1 MIPEIGHFALILAL
15 VLALVQS
22 SVPLFG
28 AARQDVRLMDV
39 ARPAAI
45 GQLLFVAT
53 AFFALMHAQI
63 VSDFTVLNVV
73 QNSNTAKPLL
83 YKIAGTWGSHEGSLL
98 LWVLILAVF
107 GAAVAAF
114 GDNLP
119 ETLRARVPAVQ
130 AMIAVGFL
138 LFILLSSDPFVRVFP
153 PPR

>member
-1 MIPEIGHFALILAL
+1 
-15 VLALVQS
+15 
-22 SVPLFG
+22 
-28 AARQDVRLMDV
+28 
-39 ARPAAI
+39 
-45 GQLLFVAT
+45 
-53 AFFALMHAQI
+53 MHAQI

-83 YKIAGTWGSHEGSLL
+83 YKIAGTWGSHEGSLP

-119 ETLRARVPAVQ
+119 ETLRARVLAVQ

-138 LFILLSSDPFVRVFP
+138 LFILLSSDPFIRVFP
-153 PPR
+153 PPANGNGLNPLLQDPGLA